1 MTTASYDIVARV
13 CMVSSLLL
21 FVTFF
26 LFVLIYVIRF
36 TRADTLERVQAL
48 ALDLPE
54 QGGGA

>member
-1 MTTASYDIVARV
+1 
-13 CMVSSLLL
+13 MVSSLLL

-36 TRADTLERVQAL
+36 TRADTLKQVQAL